1 MKPIPTLTLLLT
13 LLSSLALADV
23 RTLDWL
29 DLVPQTQVEAVL
41 AERNANYHDLEA
53 MTEQMIEEAKA
64 RIEGLQRSPQL
75 VTELD
80 QQRIRI
86 PGYVVPLEF
95 GDDEVIRE
103 LLLVP
108 YFGACIHVPP
118 PPPNQIIHVRYPQGL
133 SADALY
139 DPFWVEG
146 VLSIQGYDSE
156 LGSAGYSM
164 TAERIELY
172 TQ

>member
-1 MKPIPTLTLLLT
+1 MNRPLLLLMSV
-13 LLSSLALADV
+13 LLPITCLADA

-41 AERNANYHDLEA
+41 AERNANYHDLAA

-75 VTELD
+75 VAELD
-80 QQRIRI
+80 QQRVRI

-95 GDDEVIRE
+95 GDDEIIRE

-118 PPPNQIIHVRYPQGL
+118 PPPNQIIHVRYPEGL

-139 DPFWVEG
+139 DPFWIEG
-146 VLSIQGYDSE
+146 VLSTQGYESE
-156 LGSAGYSM
+156 LGMAGYSM
-164 TAERIELY
+164 TADSIELY
-172 TQ
+172 SE